1 MNDRTEARWARL
13 IALLEPIH
21 HQATATAR
29 RLCRSQAE
37 GDDLYQEAVVRA
49 FDKLHTLRDETRFRS
64 WFFATL
70 LSRHRTRVRRSFW
83 RRFLP
88 WEAAFPNGAEPAG
101 EDGSTWDEQARGA
114 QRAAS
119 ALATLAPEQREAV
132 VLFEIDGLSIEEIA
146 NMQRVSIPAVK
157 SRLVR
162 GREKL
167 RWYYELRGFTGAA
180 SPTAVRPGR
189 KAHDE
194 SREARFARMATAPAT
209 ARETSDD

>member
-1 MNDRTEARWARL
+1 MNDRTKARWARL
-13 IALLEPIH
+13 LALLEPIH
-21 HQATATAR
+21 HQAAATAR
-29 RLCRSQAE
+29 RLCGSHAE
-37 GDDLYQEAVVRA
+37 GDDLYQEAVLRA
-49 FDKLHTLRDETRFRS
+49 FDKLHTLRDESRFRS

-88 WEAAFPNGAEPAG
+88 WEAAFPDGAEPAG
-101 EDGSTWDEQARGA
+101 EDGSAWDEQARGA

-132 VLFEIDGLSIEEIA
+132 VLFEIDGHSIEEISS
-146 NMQRVSIPAVK
+146 MQRVSVPAVK

-167 RWYYELRGFTGAA
+167 RRWYELRGVTGDSSRNAA
-180 SPTAVRPGR
+180 RAGRPAGDGTR
-189 KAHDE
+189 DV
-194 SREARFARMATAPAT
+194 RFARLAGIVT
-209 ARETSDD
+209 ETFDD